1 MISLRQPS
9 LVLNSYG
16 VQDLSHYKFSMWRT
30 WNMPKSATSKDVVN
44 WIAIACDQSPEL
56 QLHHVVLHAHG
67 GDGDITV
74 GRDSAGNPNRINMWN
89 VADFQPLASRD
100 IGCIWIH
107 ACNPAET
114 EWGKRFCSKLASN
127 SGTTVVASADVE
139 WSWHSFW
146 GTLLMPAGNIDD
158 FEGRVYQFN
167 ADGSSFWPI
176 KPNGGT
182 FSGPPTINSS
192 GG

>member
-1 MISLRQPS
+1 
-9 LVLNSYG
+9 
-16 VQDLSHYKFSMWRT
+16 
-30 WNMPKSATSKDVVN
+30 
-44 WIAIACDQSPEL
+44 
-56 QLHHVVLHAHG
+56 
-67 GDGDITV
+67 
-74 GRDSAGNPNRINMWN
+74 MWN